1 MYRVPWNLSY
11 SIGGFVVL
19 NHDSFIGPLGFFLLY
34 RLPRFLQHIV
44 EVYWPFNPDVLRE
57 FWMED
62 RTYHHEIHLHHIVC
76 ILNLDG
82 FLVESLD
89 IDPWGFP
96 YALSNSAYDVDGL
109 RLPPGHGEI
118 RLKLPAE
125 LAPRANGTRFKV
137 FEPRH
142 IPFLQSYDEYLAF
155 HGSFGS
161 LKI

>member
-1 MYRVPWNLSY
+1 
-11 SIGGFVVL
+11 
-19 NHDSFIGPLGFFLLY
+19 
-34 RLPRFLQHIV
+34 
-44 EVYWPFNPDVLRE
+44 
-57 FWMED
+57 
-62 RTYHHEIHLHHIVC
+62 
-76 ILNLDG
+76 
-82 FLVESLD
+82 
-89 IDPWGFP
+89 
-96 YALSNSAYDVDGL
+96 
-109 RLPPGHGEI
+109 LPPGHGEI